1 MVPTDRWPETEQSG
15 MNDFASVEADRLLS
29 GRADWVD
36 ADLASAV
43 CEHPLESVETEYPHH
58 ARTMDGPD
66 DCVAPSDRHPVF
78 YGSFDWHSAVH
89 SHWTLVRSLRLFD
102 DHPDHEAI
110 VERIDGRL
118 TPENVEREVAY
129 FEDHEGFENPY
140 GWGWLLRLA
149 AELDLWDGKRA
160 GEWRETLRPLE
171 ARIATLVESEF
182 LTQERPLRVGTHSN
196 SAFGLA
202 CVLDY
207 ARTTGDDALAGAASE
222 RARDWFAD
230 DTDYPI
236 AYEPLGWDFLS
247 PALAEADL
255 MRRVLDGEA
264 FAAWLADFLPELA
277 GDASGT
283 AAASADPPLDP
294 IGVDA
299 DTEDG
304 MELHLVGLNLSR
316 AWSLAGVADTLAAQG
331 ATADSVSDRLA
342 ESAVSHARA
351 GLDRAFTDEY
361 AGAHWLSSFVLYLL
375 TREEGAIAPDAG

>member
-1 MVPTDRWPETEQSG
+1 MDE
-15 MNDFASVEADRLLS
+15 FASVEADRLLS
-29 GRADWVD
+29 GRADWLD
-36 ADLASAV
+36 TDLASAV
-43 CEHPLESVETEYPHH
+43 CAHPLESVETEYPHH
-58 ARTMDGPD
+58 AGAMDGPD
-66 DCVAPSDRHPVF
+66 DWVDPSECHPVF

-102 DHPDHEAI
+102 DHPDRDAI
-110 VERIDGRL
+110 VSSIESRL
-118 TPENVEREVAY
+118 TADNVAREVAY
-129 FEDHEGFENPY
+129 FEDHTGFENPY

-149 AELDLWDGKRA
+149 AELHLWDDERA
-160 GEWRETLRPLE
+160 SEWRERLRPLE
-171 ARIATLVESEF
+171 ERIAALVESEF
-182 LTQERPLRVGTHSN
+182 LAQERPIRVGTHGN

-207 ARTTGDDALAGAASE
+207 ARTTGDDALAAAASD

-230 DTDYPI
+230 DADYPL

-247 PALAEADL
+247 PGLAEADL

-264 FAAWLADFLPELA
+264 FATWLAAFLPDLVGE
-277 GDASGT
+277 ASGT
-283 AAASADPPLDP
+283 DAESAGPPLDP

-316 AWSLAGVADTLAAQG
+316 AWSLAGVADALEGQEMVADAAP
-331 ATADSVSDRLA
+331 DRLA
-342 ESAVSHARA
+342 ESALGHARA

-375 TREEGAIAPDAG
+375 TREEGAIAPAQQ